1 MDLYSIVANVVRG
14 GNRLILPGL
23 GAFLVKA
30 GSGVF
35 RAEDVTFS
43 PFLRYNDGALEGE
56 LARTLSQGP
65 AEAHASAV
73 RLVEEINRRLSAGER
88 VEFPGLGWLQES
100 GTSQPI
106 FIPEGAAGS
115 AGFPPSSTAESSA
128 GGVTT
133 GQGNQQGEVGQSSP
147 PVVNPVASQ
156 HVGSTVPMGEPT
168 VGWGRVKS
176 ASAAKEEGV
185 LGAQA
190 DQSGS
195 SARVVSGDK
204 FADCS
209 VPVRGESAPINTQA
223 RVRKPGPPRYVTR
236 AKPAPAPRPAKR
248 GGRLWVV
255 FCTVLGLLVL
265 VLLADWLWVGRV
277 WPYVLEELG
286 IEGYGIPV
294 FPGVILPEE
303 PVVLDDSLDVK
314 PEQVPVEQS
323 PQVSTSEE
331 KSGES
336 ELVQDYGKRAASAG
350 MESSPTSPSHQEGG
364 ARLGQLPSAS
374 ASRPF
379 HIVLGSFREPENADR
394 FVLQLRQSGLNP
406 QVIAQESGMHAV
418 VVASYDG
425 YAGVL
430 SGLEEVRKQYPQAWI
445 LQR

>member
-1 MDLYSIVANVVRG
+1 M
-14 GNRLILPGL
+14 ILPGL

-56 LARTLSQGP
+56 LVRALSQGP

-88 VEFPGLGWLQES
+88 VEFPGLGWLQEA
-100 GTSQPI
+100 GTNQPI

-115 AGFPPSSTAESSA
+115 AGFPPSSTPENNS
-128 GGVTT
+128 GGAAT

-156 HVGSTVPMGEPT
+156 HVGSTAPMGEPT

-176 ASAAKEEGV
+176 ASATQEEGV

-190 DQSGS
+190 GQSGS

-209 VPVRGESAPINTQA
+209 VPVRGESAPINAQA

-236 AKPAPAPRPAKR
+236 AKPAPAPRLAKR

-323 PQVSTSEE
+323 PQVSTSKE
-331 KSGES
+331 KGGES
-336 ELVQDYGKRAASAG
+336 EQVRDYGKRAASAG
-350 MESSPTSPSHQEGG
+350 VESSPSSPSPQEGG
-364 ARLGQLPSAS
+364 AGLGRLPSAS

>member
-30 GSGVF
+30 GSGLF
-35 RAEDVTFS
+35 RPEDVTFS

-88 VEFPGLGWLQES
+88 VEFPGLGWLQEA

-133 GQGNQQGEVGQSSP
+133 GQGSQQGEVGQSSP
-147 PVVNPVASQ
+147 PLANPFASQ
-156 HVGSTVPMGEPT
+156 HFESSEQVT
-168 VGWGRVKS
+168 VGVGGVKS
-176 ASAAKEEGV
+176 ASAADEEGV
-185 LGAQA
+185 RGAQA
-190 DQSGS
+190 SQSDS
-195 SARVVSGDK
+195 TARVVSGDR

-209 VPVRGESAPINTQA
+209 VPVRGESAPVSSQA
-223 RVRKPGPPRYVTR
+223 RVRKPGAPRYVTR
-236 AKPAPAPRPAKR
+236 AKPAPAPRPEKR

-255 FCTVLGLLVL
+255 FCTILGLLVL

>member
-30 GSGVF
+30 GSGLF
-35 RAEDVTFS
+35 RPEDVTFS

-88 VEFPGLGWLQES
+88 VEFPGLGWLQEA

-133 GQGNQQGEVGQSSP
+133 GQGSQQGEVGQSSP
-147 PVVNPVASQ
+147 PLANPFASQ
-156 HVGSTVPMGEPT
+156 HFESSEQVT
-168 VGWGRVKS
+168 VGVGGVKS
-176 ASAAKEEGV
+176 ASAADEEGV
-185 LGAQA
+185 RGAQA
-190 DQSGS
+190 SQSDS
-195 SARVVSGDK
+195 TARVVSGDR

-209 VPVRGESAPINTQA
+209 VPVRGESAPVSSQA
-223 RVRKPGPPRYVTR
+223 RVRKPGAPRYVTR
-236 AKPAPAPRPAKR
+236 AKPAPAPRPEKR

-255 FCTVLGLLVL
+255 FCTILGLLVL

-350 MESSPTSPSHQEGG
+350 MESSPTSPSHQESG
-364 ARLGQLPSAS
+364 AGLGQLPSAS

>member
-1 MDLYSIVANVVRG
+1 
-14 GNRLILPGL
+14 
-23 GAFLVKA
+23 
-30 GSGVF
+30 
-35 RAEDVTFS
+35 
-43 PFLRYNDGALEGE
+43 
-56 LARTLSQGP
+56 
-65 AEAHASAV
+65 
-73 RLVEEINRRLSAGER
+73 
-88 VEFPGLGWLQES
+88 
-100 GTSQPI
+100 
-106 FIPEGAAGS
+106 
-115 AGFPPSSTAESSA
+115 
-128 GGVTT
+128 
-133 GQGNQQGEVGQSSP
+133 
-147 PVVNPVASQ
+147 
-156 HVGSTVPMGEPT
+156 MGEPT

-176 ASAAKEEGV
+176 ASATQEEGV

-190 DQSGS
+190 GQSGS

-209 VPVRGESAPINTQA
+209 VPVRGESAPINAQA

-236 AKPAPAPRPAKR
+236 AKPAPAPRLAKR

-323 PQVSTSEE
+323 PQVSTSKE
-331 KSGES
+331 KGGES
-336 ELVQDYGKRAASAG
+336 EQVRDYGKRAASAG
-350 MESSPTSPSHQEGG
+350 VESSPSSPSPQEGG
-364 ARLGQLPSAS
+364 AGLGRLPSAS

>member
-1 MDLYSIVANVVRG
+1 M
-14 GNRLILPGL
+14 ILPGL

-56 LARTLSQGP
+56 LVRALSQGP

-88 VEFPGLGWLQES
+88 VEFPGLGWLQEA
-100 GTSQPI
+100 GTNQPI

-115 AGFPPSSTAESSA
+115 AGFPPSSTPENNS
-128 GGVTT
+128 GGAAT
-133 GQGNQQGEVGQSSP
+133 GQGSQQGEVGQSSP
-147 PVVNPVASQ
+147 PLANPFASQ
-156 HVGSTVPMGEPT
+156 PFGSTEQVVGSTVGL
-168 VGWGRVKS
+168 GGVKS
-176 ASAAKEEGV
+176 ASATQEEGV

-190 DQSGS
+190 GQSGS

-209 VPVRGESAPINTQA
+209 VPVRGESAPINAQA

-286 IEGYGIPV
+286 IEDYGIPV
-294 FPGVILPEE
+294 FPGVILPEA

-314 PEQVPVEQS
+314 PEQVPAEQS
-323 PQVSTSEE
+323 PQVSTSAE
-331 KSGES
+331 KGGES
-336 ELVQDYGKRAASAG
+336 EQVQDYGKRAASAG
-350 MESSPTSPSHQEGG
+350 VESSPSSPSPQEGG
-364 ARLGQLPSAS
+364 AGLGRLPSAS

-394 FVLQLRQSGLNP
+394 FVLQLRQTGLNP

>member
-1 MDLYSIVANVVRG
+1 M
-14 GNRLILPGL
+14 ILPGL

-30 GSGVF
+30 GSGLF
-35 RAEDVTFS
+35 RPEDVTFS

-88 VEFPGLGWLQES
+88 VEFPGLGWLQEA

-133 GQGNQQGEVGQSSP
+133 GQGSQQGEVGQSSP
-147 PVVNPVASQ
+147 PLANPFASQ
-156 HVGSTVPMGEPT
+156 PFGSTEQVVGSTVGL
-168 VGWGRVKS
+168 GGVKS
-176 ASAAKEEGV
+176 ASATQEEGV

-190 DQSGS
+190 GQSGS
-195 SARVVSGDK
+195 SARVVSGDR

-209 VPVRGESAPINTQA
+209 VPVRGESAPVSSQA
-223 RVRKPGPPRYVTR
+223 RVRKPGAPRYVTR
-236 AKPAPAPRPAKR
+236 AKPVPAPRQAKR
-248 GGRLWVV
+248 GGRIWVV

-265 VLLADWLWVGRV
+265 VLVADWLWIGRV
-277 WPYVLEELG
+277 WPYVLDELG
-286 IEGYGIPV
+286 IEWYGIPV
-294 FPGVILPEE
+294 FPGVVLPEK
-303 PVVLDDSLDVK
+303 PVVFDDSLDVK
-314 PEQVPVEQS
+314 PEQIPAEQS
-323 PQVSTSEE
+323 PQASTTEE
-331 KSGES
+331 RSGES
-336 ELVQDYGKRAASAG
+336 ELVQDYGKRVASAG
-350 MESSPTSPSHQEGG
+350 VESSPSSPSHQEGRAG
-364 ARLGQLPSAS
+364 LRRLPSAS
-374 ASRPF
+374 VNRPF

-394 FVLQLRQSGLNP
+394 FVRQLRQSGLEP

>member
-1 MDLYSIVANVVRG
+1 M
-14 GNRLILPGL
+14 ILPGL

-30 GSGVF
+30 GSGLF
-35 RAEDVTFS
+35 RPEDVTFS

-88 VEFPGLGWLQES
+88 VEFPGLGWLQEA

-133 GQGNQQGEVGQSSP
+133 GQGSQQGEVGQSSP
-147 PVVNPVASQ
+147 PLANPFASQ
-156 HVGSTVPMGEPT
+156 HFESSEQVT
-168 VGWGRVKS
+168 VGVGGVKS
-176 ASAAKEEGV
+176 ASAADEEGV
-185 LGAQA
+185 RGAQA
-190 DQSGS
+190 SQSDS
-195 SARVVSGDK
+195 TARVVSGDR

-209 VPVRGESAPINTQA
+209 VPVRGESAPVSSQA
-223 RVRKPGPPRYVTR
+223 RVRKPGAPRYVTR
-236 AKPAPAPRPAKR
+236 AKPAPAPRPEKR

-255 FCTVLGLLVL
+255 FCTILGLLVL

-350 MESSPTSPSHQEGG
+350 MESSPTSPSHQESG
-364 ARLGQLPSAS
+364 AGLGQLPSAS

>member
-1 MDLYSIVANVVRG
+1 M
-14 GNRLILPGL
+14 
-23 GAFLVKA
+23 
-30 GSGVF
+30 
-35 RAEDVTFS
+35 
-43 PFLRYNDGALEGE
+43 
-56 LARTLSQGP
+56 
-65 AEAHASAV
+65 
-73 RLVEEINRRLSAGER
+73 
-88 VEFPGLGWLQES
+88 
-100 GTSQPI
+100 
-106 FIPEGAAGS
+106 
-115 AGFPPSSTAESSA
+115 
-128 GGVTT
+128 
-133 GQGNQQGEVGQSSP
+133 
-147 PVVNPVASQ
+147 
-156 HVGSTVPMGEPT
+156 
-168 VGWGRVKS
+168 
-176 ASAAKEEGV
+176 
-185 LGAQA
+185 
-190 DQSGS
+190 
-195 SARVVSGDK
+195 
-204 FADCS
+204 
-209 VPVRGESAPINTQA
+209 
-223 RVRKPGPPRYVTR
+223 
-236 AKPAPAPRPAKR
+236 
-248 GGRLWVV
+248 V
-255 FCTVLGLLVL
+255 FCTILGLLVL

-323 PQVSTSEE
+323 SQVSTSEE

-350 MESSPTSPSHQEGG
+350 MESSPSSPSPQEGG
-364 ARLGQLPSAS
+364 AGLGRLPSAS